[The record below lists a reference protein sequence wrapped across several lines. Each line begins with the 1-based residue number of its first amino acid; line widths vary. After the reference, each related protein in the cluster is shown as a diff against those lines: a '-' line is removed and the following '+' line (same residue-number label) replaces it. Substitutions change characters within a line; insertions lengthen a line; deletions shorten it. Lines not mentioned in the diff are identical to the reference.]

1 MTLRIPPMCVR
12 VLVVIAGS
20 FLLASVASPQS
31 AMAKLAFPDATDVLP
46 SLAAF
51 QCPPA
56 GWPSATTL
64 ALPQCPGYVFP
75 NVQLFAEELAV
86 PLPSFPSVV
95 QFVAFAPNSAPL
107 LAIPNNSLSLVEF
120 RLLGYRADATHG
132 SLDKSMRV
140 PSDSPPKFDLQ
151 FWSLWIPAGGLIVT
165 AMEMDTRCWNIPGC
179 VKGPGRGSV
188 YPINLVP
195 FAAAFFVSHSW
206 RKSSDPWMW
215 NYFPIMEMVVQSFFI
230 SLHVAHVNPI
240 H

>member
-1 MTLRIPPMCVR
+1 MAIGIPCIRALLLMACLFLFTP
-12 VLVVIAGS
+12 VVNA
-20 FLLASVASPQS
+20 QS
-31 AMAKLAFPDATDVLP
+31 AIAKLAFPDTTNILP
-46 SLAAF
+46 SLAAS
-51 QCPPA
+51 QCPPV
-56 GWPSATTL
+56 GWSSAAVT
-64 ALPQCPGYVFP
+64 AAPQCPGYVFP

-140 PSDSPPKFDLQ
+140 PSDSPPKFDLK

-179 VKGPGRGSV
+179 VKGPGRTTV
-188 YPINLVP
+188 YPINL
-195 FAAAFFVSHSW
+195 AFFAIAFYVSHSW
-206 RKSSDPWMW
+206 RHSSDPWMW
-215 NYFPIMEMVVQSFFI
+215 NYFPIFEMSAQSFFI
-230 SLHVAHVNPI
+230 GMHVFKVKI
-240 H
+240 IQ